1 MVQNVIFINKEI
13 KTISWLLKS
22 KISIVCD
29 IFFYQTRMTSFIKA
43 NIKKSDGLKNFDR
56 LAANKIVENIISEQ
70 NFDLL
75 RH

>member
-1 MVQNVIFINKEI
+1 
-13 KTISWLLKS
+13 
-22 KISIVCD
+22 
-29 IFFYQTRMTSFIKA
+29 MTSFIKA